1 MPGTWYA
8 VVTKTSHVLAPMDL
22 INWFRRQDTV
32 KLKKERRER
41 RQARAAVRLERSLQ
55 PVCSRRAAPL
65 RLNRDG
71 ASGLS
76 KLPAPWPPLAEQL
89 ARSPGGLQP
98 EPGRVEALHLQPGL
112 RRVPGVHR
120 QELGFDLALLPG
132 LLWVP
137 GCTLSTHNVDH
148 ASDSERWGSKI
159 LRPGS

>member
-55 PVCSRRAAPL
+55 PVCSCRAAPL
-65 RLNRDG
+65 RPNRDG

-76 KLPAPWPPLAEQL
+76 KLPAPWPPLA
-89 ARSPGGLQP
+89 
-98 EPGRVEALHLQPGL
+98 
-112 RRVPGVHR
+112 
-120 QELGFDLALLPG
+120 
-132 LLWVP
+132 
-137 GCTLSTHNVDH
+137 
-148 ASDSERWGSKI
+148 
-159 LRPGS
+159 